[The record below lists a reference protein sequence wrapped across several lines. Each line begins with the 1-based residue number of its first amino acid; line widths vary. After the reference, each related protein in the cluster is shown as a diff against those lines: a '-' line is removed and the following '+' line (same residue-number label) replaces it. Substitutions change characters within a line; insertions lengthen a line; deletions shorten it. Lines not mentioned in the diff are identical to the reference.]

1 MRLVVLLLSTLV
13 SLHFG
18 SAAAALNCKNIHRA
32 SSLSSQ
38 SQLARNFQ
46 RYIVRDIGGS
56 NRSFLIEPRDESE
69 LSELPPS
76 RIVIGRSR
84 YNPLVHQ
91 LWSQSGEKYQFF
103 DVGIKNLEGD
113 ALVLNRL
120 IAAHMLK
127 KPRTSLRI
135 DYSPARL
142 EYERQLLRVR
152 WAVHDAVLKNYFMNK
167 VYLTFHD
174 NLLLK
179 IPNIWSN
186 NNDVLGLL
194 RTSMNPETM
203 SKRDIQKA
211 LLITLQISYYG
222 EQNYLRP
229 TFRGLMFG
237 QGHAMP
243 FRSDKFPFEYRLD
256 PEKAV
261 DFRRSFVERFDP
273 RTTCEFTRYVKFDK
287 NLPDSVRDAFLFEA
301 FRTAIRRGM
310 RTAIASTDP
319 LSARRFRRYGFEVY
333 SDLPTRQDGTPEYL
347 LSVDLTSPEFQSI
360 YYGLQLRLHDIDV
373 TEPPEQGGKD
383 NF

>member
-1 MRLVVLLLSTLV
+1 MRLVILLSL
-13 SLHFG
+13 SLYFG
-18 SAAAALNCKNIHRA
+18 SAAAAINCKNIHRA
-32 SSLSSQ
+32 SGLSPQ
-38 SQLARNFQ
+38 SQLASNFQ

-69 LSELPPS
+69 LSSLPPS
-76 RIVIGRSR
+76 RIAVGKSK
-84 YNPLVHQ
+84 YNPLIYQ
-91 LWSQSGEKYQFF
+91 LWSRAGEKYQFF

-113 ALVLNRL
+113 ALILNRL

-127 KPRTSLRI
+127 RPRTSLRI
-135 DYSPARL
+135 DYTPARL
-142 EYERQLLRVR
+142 AYERQLLRVR

-194 RTSMNPETM
+194 RTSVNLGIM

-229 TFRGLMFG
+229 TFRGLMFS
-237 QGHAMP
+237 QGYAMP

-261 DFRRSFVERFDP
+261 EFRRSFIENFDP
-273 RTTCEFTRYVKFDK
+273 RTTCEFTRYVKFNK

-310 RTAIASTDP
+310 HTVIASTDP
-319 LSARRFRRYGFEVY
+319 LSARRFRRYGFQVY
-333 SDLPTRQDGTPEYL
+333 SDLPTRQHDTPEYL
-347 LSVDLTSPEFQSI
+347 VYVDLTSPEFKSI